1 MSLNDIRDDAVL
13 VGQLDLLDDMV
24 RGIRPMT
31 ILDEKQALLELLQTF
46 VSDGGA
52 RAPVVAALAV
62 IQLAKIRDPYWSPS

>member
-13 VGQLDLLDDMV
+13 AGQLELLGDMV

-31 ILDEKQALLELLQTF
+31 ILDEKHALRELLETF
-46 VSDGGA
+46 MSDGGE

-62 IQLAKIRDPYWSPS
+62 IQLAKIRGPYWSAS